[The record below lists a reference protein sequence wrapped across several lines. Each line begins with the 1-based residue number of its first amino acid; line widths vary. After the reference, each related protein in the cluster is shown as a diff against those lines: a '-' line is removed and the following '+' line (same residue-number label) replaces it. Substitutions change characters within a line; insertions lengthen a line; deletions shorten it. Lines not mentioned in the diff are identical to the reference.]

1 MKKIIGYK
9 NSNILT
15 EEGIIKTN
23 IVIKDDIIYNI
34 GNMIVDGMITLSD
47 DLIIVPGFIDQ
58 HMHGCCGYE
67 VMNGTKHAITK
78 IAEGIKSEGVT
89 SFVATTSTNS
99 IECIDKSLNAISEFI
114 QDDNKE
120 LPELLG
126 VHLEGPFISK
136 IYRGAHL
143 EEYIIKPNVTV
154 IKHFIES
161 SNKSIKIVAYAPEE
175 DENYKFLEYIDK
187 NKIIASIG
195 HSNETYNSISNLIKK
210 GLKSVTHTYNAQ
222 KPIHHREVG
231 VVGASLLFDEL
242 YTELICDGV
251 HVSKEAVRL
260 LVKNKPID
268 KIVLVTDSLSV
279 KGLVDGI
286 YQEIDQ
292 IIYMIN
298 QEPRL
303 EDGTLA
309 GSTLKMNQAIKNLI
323 DFTNISFSD
332 AIKCATENP
341 AKLLNIFDKIGSI
354 KVGKLANFAVVDKD
368 LNVYQTVRCGRIIFE
383 KEK

>member
-1 MKKIIGYK
+1 MRKIIGYK

-143 EEYIIKPNVTV
+143 EEYIIKPNVSV
-154 IKHFIES
+154 MKHFIES

>member
-1 MKKIIGYK
+1 MRKIIGYK

-99 IECIDKSLNAISEFI
+99 IDCIDKSLNAIREFI
-114 QDDNKE
+114 EDNNKE

-126 VHLEGPFISK
+126 THLEGPFISK
-136 IYRGAHL
+136 KYKGAHL

>member
-23 IVIKDDIIYNI
+23 IVIKDDIIYSI

-67 VMNGTKHAITK
+67 VMNGTKQAIKK
-78 IAEGIKSEGVT
+78 ISDGIKCEGVT
-89 SFVATTSTNS
+89 TFVATTSTNS

-143 EEYIIKPNVTV
+143 EEYIIKPNVSV
-154 IKHFIES
+154 MKHFIDS
-161 SNKSIKIVAYAPEE
+161 SNNNIRIVTYAPEE
-175 DENYKFLEYIDK
+175 DENNEFLKFIKKYG
-187 NKIIASIG
+187 IIPSVG
-195 HSNETYNSISNLIKK
+195 HSNETYKNISNLIKN

-222 KPIHHREVG
+222 KGIHHREVG

-242 YTELICDGV
+242 YTELICDGI
-251 HVSKEAVRL
+251 HVSKEAVKL

-268 KIVLVTDSLSV
+268 KIVLITDSLSV
-279 KGLVDGI
+279 KGLKDGI

-292 IIYMIN
+292 IIIMKN
-298 QEPRL
+298 HEPRL
-303 EDGTLA
+303 IDGTLA
-309 GSTLKMNQAIKNLI
+309 GSTLKMNKAIKNLI
-323 DFTNISFSD
+323 DFTYISFSD

-341 AKLLNIFDKIGSI
+341 AKLLNIFDKVGSI
-354 KVGKLANFAVVDKD
+354 QEGKLANFAVVDKD

>member
-1 MKKIIGYK
+1 
-9 NSNILT
+9 
-15 EEGIIKTN
+15 
-23 IVIKDDIIYNI
+23 
-34 GNMIVDGMITLSD
+34 MITLSD

-99 IECIDKSLNAISEFI
+99 IDCIDKSLNAIREFI
-114 QDDNKE
+114 EDNNKE

-126 VHLEGPFISK
+126 THLEGPFISK
-136 IYRGAHL
+136 KYKGAHL
-143 EEYIIKPNVTV
+143 EEYIIKPNVAV
-154 IKHFIES
+154 IEHFIES
-161 SNKSIKIVAYAPEE
+161 SNKTIIIVTYAPEE

-279 KGLVDGI
+279 KGLIDGI

-292 IIYMIN
+292 TIYMIN

-323 DFTNISFSD
+323 DFTNISFID
-332 AIKCATENP
+332 AVKCATENP
-341 AKLLNIFDKIGSI
+341 AKLLNIYDKVGSI
-354 KVGKLANFAVVDKD
+354 KEGKLANFVVVDKD
-368 LNVYQTVRCGRIIFE
+368 LNVYQTVRCGNIIFE